1 MDNSSLSSILDNL
14 RIESLNLS
22 DETKAFII
30 IFYHVLN
37 NYSNGTNYDREA
49 SMEKLCK
56 TLREFN
62 PKSWCN
68 LQSKRFETLLK
79 ESSFEKVLEVLEKG
93 TNKKAP
99 KRKSDEN
106 ILSIIGSFY
115 ETESLDLITELN
127 LKFSFNEREI
137 IFFLKEVRTLESLYL
152 LSFYSRF
159 VVQYEYDKANP
170 NITKKDETN
179 DDTSGNTKGTLEDL
193 LLLIFAALAVTVAG
207 PLIVFFL
214 INYTSWNHTNPR
226 QPSVYVQPK

>member
-1 MDNSSLSSILDNL
+1 MDNSSLSSILTNL

-37 NYSNGTNYDREA
+37 NYSNSTNYAREA

-68 LQSKRFETLLK
+68 LQSNRFETLLK
-79 ESSFEKVLEVLEKG
+79 ESSFEKVLQVLEKG
-93 TNKKAP
+93 TNKNAP
-99 KRKSDEN
+99 KRKSN
-106 ILSIIGSFY
+106 KKILNIIGSYY
-115 ETESLDLITELN
+115 ETENLDLITELN
-127 LKFSFNEREI
+127 LKFSPNEREV
-137 IFFLKEVRTLESLYL
+137 IFFLKEVGTSESLYL

-179 DDTSGNTKGTLEDL
+179 EGTKGTLEDL
-193 LLLIFAALAVTVAG
+193 LLSIFAVIVVPFTLMCALS
-207 PLIVFFL
+207 IW
-214 INYTSWNHTNPR
+214 IDWNHTSPR